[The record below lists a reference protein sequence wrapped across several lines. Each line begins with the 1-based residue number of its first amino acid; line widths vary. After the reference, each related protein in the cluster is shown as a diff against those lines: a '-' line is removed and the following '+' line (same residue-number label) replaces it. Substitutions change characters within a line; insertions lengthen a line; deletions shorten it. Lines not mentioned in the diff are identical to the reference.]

1 MNYPVSIEKTRD
13 YGIKG
18 VFATAGGI
26 TALILGNIIAAPI
39 IGPVLGGI
47 LTITGLY
54 QFFRKREESKVTAA
68 ASLGV
73 GILGLATIFVKD
85 FVKGFVGLAGIG
97 LIGYGV
103 YNIVQFIR
111 ALKSRA

>member
-1 MNYPVSIEKTRD
+1 MNYPVSVEKTRE

-26 TALILGNIIAAPI
+26 TALILGSILTTTF

-47 LTITGLY
+47 LTVTGIY
-54 QFFRKREESKVTAA
+54 QFFRKREESKVTAV

-73 GILGLATIFVKD
+73 GVLGLTTIIAKN
-85 FVKGFVGLAGIG
+85 FVKGFTGLAGIG
-97 LIGYGV
+97 LVGYGI